1 MRCPQK
7 QGFLHKV
14 SQLSDPSAIG
24 LATTGAEIHGI
35 KTIKKRATIIIYK
48 GMFKVVFLQN

>member
-14 SQLSDPSAIG
+14 SQLIDPSAIG

-35 KTIKKRATIIIYK
+35 KTNKTKATIIIYK
-48 GMFKVVFLQN
+48 GMFKVVFL